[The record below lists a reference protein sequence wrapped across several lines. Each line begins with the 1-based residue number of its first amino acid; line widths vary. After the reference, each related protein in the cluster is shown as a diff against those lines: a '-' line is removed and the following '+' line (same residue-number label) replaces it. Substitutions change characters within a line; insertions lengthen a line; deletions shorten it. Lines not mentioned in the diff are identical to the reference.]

1 MRKLV
6 ILAAVCVCLFA
17 SCKRE
22 ALDCD
27 YTILPRVQMYSGGV
41 GNVPSDWT
49 AYAYYGDEEEFYVG
63 QSFDSIIM
71 GQMWS
76 RTRGEYVLCNVQAM
90 QNDDGNII
98 LPLHAP
104 NSLVVVCAPEYRV
117 FAWKNVTTTENLWEL
132 RIPIWLRVWRGA
144 NYKESWQFVFPRKE

>member
-1 MRKLV
+1 
-6 ILAAVCVCLFA
+6 
-17 SCKRE
+17 
-22 ALDCD
+22 
-27 YTILPRVQMYSGGV
+27 
-41 GNVPSDWT
+41 
-49 AYAYYGDEEEFYVG
+49 
-63 QSFDSIIM
+63 
-71 GQMWS
+71 
-76 RTRGEYVLCNVQAM
+76 M

-132 RIPIWLRVWRGA
+132 RIPIWLRVWRGS